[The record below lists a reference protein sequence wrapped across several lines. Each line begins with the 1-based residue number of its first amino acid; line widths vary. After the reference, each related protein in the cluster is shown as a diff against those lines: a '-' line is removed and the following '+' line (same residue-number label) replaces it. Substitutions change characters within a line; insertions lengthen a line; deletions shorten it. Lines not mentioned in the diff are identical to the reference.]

1 MLITDLVPGV
11 IFVSINLLQPGET
24 MDFFCLDLG
33 TSSTLVKAM
42 AVTRADRRLKT
53 QRVSWDKVKEH
64 FAALFCHQ
72 PPQSASCCLSRRW
85 KTPLMAQQNPDLS
98 LRLMRRSNTR
108 LQQTNVVR
116 QHEAEWLLI
125 FCVWVFF
132 FPFRKSF
139 LLETETKMRGST
151 SASSPSTWKNMRRNY
166 NWPSRAW
173 TKIKMVRCHFIMYH
187 ILILKMHKKR
197 KSRNKC
203 LLSTGRIDITEIRQ
217 SLADLGLEISKEH
230 AEKILQR
237 YFSLFIYFL

>member
-11 IFVSINLLQPGET
+11 IFISINSLQPGET

-72 PPQSASCCLSRRW
+72 PPQSASCYLSRRW

-108 LQQTNVVR
+108 LQQTNEVR

-125 FCVWVFF
+125 FCVWVCF
-132 FPFRKSF
+132 FPP
-139 LLETETKMRGST
+139 LE
-151 SASSPSTWKNMRRNY
+151 N
-166 NWPSRAW
+166 
-173 TKIKMVRCHFIMYH
+173 HFFW
-187 ILILKMHKKR
+187 
-197 KSRNKC
+197 
-203 LLSTGRIDITEIRQ
+203 RQ
-217 SLADLGLEISKEH
+217 KQRWGARLQR
-230 AEKILQR
+230 ILQVPER
-237 YFSLFIYFL
+237 TWEEITTDLQELGQK